1 MRILLTSHPI
11 ASHLVPGLIPL
22 ARTAQARGHEVV
34 LATAASMGPE
44 LDGYGVAHLPLPSV
58 AGQQEL
64 RSDPALAQRY
74 GLPDAALAPGSLRM
88 DRATWRAIGR
98 AHAGLIAGDFARD
111 LIACDWQPDVVV
123 REPTEWGGYLAAE
136 WWGIPHATLD
146 YNAAAGAELAAILD
160 VLAAQRTA
168 LGLDPEVGDPFRYL
182 RAGVLPEQCYPPELA
197 SATSRYYRAPG
208 PGREPALDAD
218 LAALPVDRPLVLAS
232 LGSLALTL
240 PGMAR
245 VLPILVEALAA
256 LDCESVLTLGGRA
269 DSHSG
274 AAGELGALPANVHL
288 TAFVPQR
295 SLLAA
300 CDLFVTHAGFNAFA
314 EAIAAGVPM
323 VALPSFADQPLN
335 AERIATLGLGES
347 LDLDRLTAQDL
358 SAACLRVLT
367 EPGPRQRVRQLQRQL
382 LGLPGFDQLVTDLE
396 SLQRTAG
403 TTALCT
409 SGGGRA
415 S

>member
-1 MRILLTSHPI
+1 MRLLLTSHPI

-22 ARTAQARGHEVV
+22 ARTAQARGHEVA
-34 LATAASMGPE
+34 LATAASMASE

-58 AGQQEL
+58 AGQREL
-64 RSDPALAQRY
+64 RTDPALAQRY
-74 GLPDAALAPGSLRM
+74 GLPGAALAPGSLRM
-88 DRATWRAIGR
+88 DRATWRAISR
-98 AHAGLIAGDFARD
+98 AHAGPIAGDFARD

-146 YNAAAGAELAAILD
+146 YNAAAGAELAGILD

-168 LGLDPEVGDPFRYL
+168 LGLDPEVGYPFRYL

-208 PGREPALDAD
+208 PVREPALDAD
-218 LAALPVDRPLVLAS
+218 LAALPAERPLVLAS

-245 VLPILVEALAA
+245 VLPIIIEGLAA

-269 DSHSG
+269 DL
-274 AAGELGALPANVHL
+274 AGELGPLPANVHI
-288 TAFVPQR
+288 TAFTPQR

-300 CDLFVTHAGFNAFA
+300 SDLFVTHAGFNAFA

-335 AERIATLGLGES
+335 AERIVALGLGES
-347 LDLDRLTAQDL
+347 LDLDRLTAHEL
-358 SAACLRVLT
+358 SAACERVLT
-367 EPGPRQRVRQLQRQL
+367 EAGPRQRVRQLQRRL
-382 LGLPGFDQLVTDLE
+382 LGQPGFDQLVTDLE
-396 SLQRTAG
+396 SLQRIAA
-403 TTALCT
+403 TTALCAP
-409 SGGGRA
+409 GGDCA